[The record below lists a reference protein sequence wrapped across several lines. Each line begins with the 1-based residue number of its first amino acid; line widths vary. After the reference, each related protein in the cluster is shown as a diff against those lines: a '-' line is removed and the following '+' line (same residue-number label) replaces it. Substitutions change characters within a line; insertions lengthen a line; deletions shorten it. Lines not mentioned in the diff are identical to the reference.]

1 MLLLTPLSLDVIF
14 AKQKRLCF
22 HLALI
27 FLHFSTMLSR
37 VSLQQSQLMAIVD
50 SFISNHEPFFMDSAI
65 LLSIINYREGLIAMG
80 GWVGQIGSRF

>member
-1 MLLLTPLSLDVIF
+1 
-14 AKQKRLCF
+14 
-22 HLALI
+22 
-27 FLHFSTMLSR
+27 
-37 VSLQQSQLMAIVD
+37 MAIVD